1 MLAWIVRAALLGPS
15 AFLLGFA
22 AMADSAWFERHVV
35 LPALYNA
42 PPPWTLPA
50 LRLAATALGLVLA
63 ACAVVAARRATP
75 GSFARVTLAVALSVG
90 AWEPALRVLYRVW
103 PVPETRLEAHLAAPD
118 PRTGWAFVPGRSLDL
133 PTPGGGRVIRYAID
147 AHGDRAAAASWIED
161 PQAPT
166 VLIAGES
173 IATGHGLLWDET
185 FAARLGGLLQAQ
197 VVVTAEGGYGSDQ
210 AHLRAVDALA
220 RLAHPLAV
228 VTTVLPV
235 QLYRN
240 LHDDRPHLV
249 LRDGALELA
258 PASGSNLRLRQLLVN
273 DLPYLSDA
281 SLRRSLELTRAI
293 LHATAA
299 AARARGAAALFVFP
313 NFGPPR
319 PLEAHAEAFMVS
331 GLVDDLPHIVVDI
344 DPSHRLPVDGHP
356 DPEGAR
362 QIAAA
367 IAEALAR
374 GGGEREAPNGGHG
387 FPPIG
392 PGGI

>member
-1 MLAWIVRAALLGPS
+1 LLAWIVRALLLGPS

-22 AMADSAWFERHVV
+22 ATADSAWFERHVV
-35 LPALYNA
+35 LPALYNP

-50 LRLAATALGLVLA
+50 LRLAAAALGLVLA

-75 GSFARVTLAVALSVG
+75 GGFARVALAVALSVC
-90 AWEPALRVLYRVW
+90 AWEPALRILYRVL
-103 PVPETRLEAHLAAPD
+103 PVPATRIEKHLAAPD
-118 PRTGWAFVPGRSLDL
+118 PRTGWAFVPGRSVDV
-133 PTPGGGRVIRYAID
+133 PTAGGGRVIRYAID
-147 AHGDRAAAASWIED
+147 AHGDRAAAASWVED

-166 VLIAGES
+166 VLITGES

-185 FAARLGGLLQAQ
+185 FAARLGDMLHAQ

-249 LRDGALELA
+249 LRDDGALELA

-281 SLRRSLELTRAI
+281 SLRKSLELTRAI

-299 AARARGAAALFVFP
+299 AARARGAKALFVFP
-313 NFGPPR
+313 SFGPPQ
-319 PLEAHAEAFMVS
+319 PLEAHAEAFLVS
-331 GLVDDLPHIVVDI
+331 ALVDDLPHVVVDI

-367 IAEALAR
+367 IAEALAHVQ
-374 GGGEREAPNGGHG
+374 P
-387 FPPIG
+387 
-392 PGGI
+392 